1 MEKSKKNSHSP
12 AKESRQNRASH
23 QQRSQSRSRPSESHR
38 SRASRHR
45 SRSGSRHS
53 RGSYRE
59 DRDRSRYTSAY
70 STRTYTSRAREHSP
84 RRYSSRRSQNEQ
96 VTNMLKELYQFVDF
110 NRIRDIVERT
120 ASEMKSHNQGLLMET
135 SSRRVREMLAEA
147 SGFPSFS
154 SSSASEVTPT
164 TRTSSSVSFHTPIAT
179 VSSVVSQPTVSKTT
193 VSSVICRPTTS
204 KTTMSSVVS
213 KPTPSKTRTVKVKDS
228 NNNDTSLKRPSSES
242 LEVVVIKKKPR
253 RPVCY
258 MIDCGQAIPSLKK
271 HVVGKHLSLAF
282 ATWKSMSRDKRF
294 TSYSDSLAAVEKVL
308 GLTTHD
314 ELLSTVLEKKWYPV
328 DTRFTLGEEDVQIIK
343 EYHQWLSGET
353 LASVPSIDPPNC
365 VAVLTHWRVFST
377 VINCVGEKVTLPEP
391 TDVSAEEKVSS
402 PKDSSMKQQE
412 EEMEVESCNQPES
425 GKLASSLALSEE
437 AASSVPCSQ
446 SESGKLAS
454 SLALSEE
461 AASSVPCSQ
470 SESGKLAS
478 SLALSEEAALL
489 DSPVEEARSV
499 GSSILGSPP
508 KEEAIQDVGVPYDY
522 ATWKKRKEVFLKAK
536 SSDRVSFIDS
546 HMHLDKLQRAS
557 RCQDID
563 DILDR
568 GPMPAT
574 PVYLQ
579 AVVANFCHELPGK
592 KLRQMWKRDSR
603 IFHSHGIHPKF
614 AHTASAQDFTDVRS
628 AIIKDPRCVGIGEF
642 GFDYSAHFSSYKKQQ
657 ITLCRKFLQLF
668 VKEELFSKVLVIH
681 CRDKKG
687 SMEAS
692 ETCLKIFGEELP
704 TFDRD
709 VMKIHHHCF
718 NGGITQLRNWLACF
732 PRMMFGFTALL
743 LRQDRHPEL
752 EKVVQ
757 RLELDQILLET
768 DSPYITAPV
777 HSKCNYNSPYGLE
790 EVARRVTQLKDT
802 TVKEVLQ
809 VTSWNAKDLYGLK

>member
-1 MEKSKKNSHSP
+1 
-12 AKESRQNRASH
+12 
-23 QQRSQSRSRPSESHR
+23 
-38 SRASRHR
+38 
-45 SRSGSRHS
+45 
-53 RGSYRE
+53 
-59 DRDRSRYTSAY
+59 
-70 STRTYTSRAREHSP
+70 
-84 RRYSSRRSQNEQ
+84 
-96 VTNMLKELYQFVDF
+96 
-110 NRIRDIVERT
+110 
-120 ASEMKSHNQGLLMET
+120 
-135 SSRRVREMLAEA
+135 
-147 SGFPSFS
+147 
-154 SSSASEVTPT
+154 
-164 TRTSSSVSFHTPIAT
+164 
-179 VSSVVSQPTVSKTT
+179 
-193 VSSVICRPTTS
+193 
-204 KTTMSSVVS
+204 
-213 KPTPSKTRTVKVKDS
+213 
-228 NNNDTSLKRPSSES
+228 
-242 LEVVVIKKKPR
+242 
-253 RPVCY
+253 
-258 MIDCGQAIPSLKK
+258 
-271 HVVGKHLSLAF
+271 
-282 ATWKSMSRDKRF
+282 MSRDKRF

-377 VINCVGEKVTLPEP
+377 VINCVGQKVTLPEP

-402 PKDSSMKQQE
+402 PKDSSVKQQE
-412 EEMEVESCNQPES
+412 EEMEVESCNQP
-425 GKLASSLALSEE
+425 
-437 AASSVPCSQ
+437 
-446 SESGKLAS
+446 ESGKLAS

-563 DILDR
+563 DIIDR

-668 VKEELFSKVLVIH
+668 VKEDCSARSWSSTVGTRRGAWKH
-681 CRDKKG
+681 QK
-687 SMEAS
+687 
-692 ETCLKIFGEELP
+692 
-704 TFDRD
+704 
-709 VMKIHHHCF
+709 
-718 NGGITQLRNWLACF
+718 
-732 PRMMFGFTALL
+732 
-743 LRQDRHPEL
+743 
-752 EKVVQ
+752 
-757 RLELDQILLET
+757 
-768 DSPYITAPV
+768 PV
-777 HSKCNYNSPYGLE
+777 
-790 EVARRVTQLKDT
+790 
-802 TVKEVLQ
+802 
-809 VTSWNAKDLYGLK
+809 

>member
-23 QQRSQSRSRPSESHR
+23 QRRSHSRSRPSESHR
-38 SRASRHR
+38 SRESRHR
-45 SRSGSRHS
+45 SRSRSHHS
-53 RGSYRE
+53 RGPYRE

-70 STRTYTSRAREHSP
+70 NTRTYTLRAREHSP

-110 NRIRDIVERT
+110 NRMRDIVERT

-147 SGFPSFS
+147 LGFPSFS

-179 VSSVVSQPTVSKTT
+179 VSSVVFQPTVSKTT
-193 VSSVICRPTTS
+193 VSSVVCKPTTS

-213 KPTPSKTRTVKVKDS
+213 KPTPPKTRTVKVKDF

-242 LEVVVIKKKPR
+242 LEVVVIKKKAR

-258 MIDCGQAIPSLKK
+258 MIDCSQAIPSLKK

-282 ATWKSMSRDKRF
+282 ATWKSMSCDKRF

-314 ELLSTVLEKKWYPV
+314 ELLSTVLEKKWYPM

-377 VINCVGEKVTLPEP
+377 FINCVGET

-402 PKDSSMKQQE
+402 PKDSSVKQQE
-412 EEMEVESCNQPES
+412 EEMEVEPCNQP
-425 GKLASSLALSEE
+425 
-437 AASSVPCSQ
+437 
-446 SESGKLAS
+446 
-454 SLALSEE
+454 
-461 AASSVPCSQ
+461 
-470 SESGKLAS
+470 ESGKLAS

-508 KEEAIQDVGVPYDY
+508 KEEAIQDVSVPYDY

-546 HMHLDKLQRAS
+546 HMHLDKFQRAT

-579 AVVANFCHELPGK
+579 AVVANFCHELPDK
-592 KLRQMWKRDSR
+592 N
-603 IFHSHGIHPKF
+603 
-614 AHTASAQDFTDVRS
+614 
-628 AIIKDPRCVGIGEF
+628 
-642 GFDYSAHFSSYKKQQ
+642 
-657 ITLCRKFLQLF
+657 F
-668 VKEELFSKVLVIH
+668 VKCGRGIPGYFIPTEFTQSLL
-681 CRDKKG
+681 
-687 SMEAS
+687 
-692 ETCLKIFGEELP
+692 TLP
-704 TFDRD
+704 
-709 VMKIHHHCF
+709 
-718 NGGITQLRNWLACF
+718 L
-732 PRMMFGFTALL
+732 PS
-743 LRQDRHPEL
+743 
-752 EKVVQ
+752 
-757 RLELDQILLET
+757 ILLM
-768 DSPYITAPV
+768 
-777 HSKCNYNSPYGLE
+777 
-790 EVARRVTQLKDT
+790 
-802 TVKEVLQ
+802 
-809 VTSWNAKDLYGLK
+809 